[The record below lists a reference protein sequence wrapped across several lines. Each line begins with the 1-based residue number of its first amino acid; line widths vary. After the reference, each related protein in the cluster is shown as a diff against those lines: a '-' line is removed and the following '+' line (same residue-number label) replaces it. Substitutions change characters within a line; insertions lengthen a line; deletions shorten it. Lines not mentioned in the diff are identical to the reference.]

1 MNSVYSAIECLDCGD
16 ILISRA
22 HHDFNCCSC
31 GLKDG
36 KGIFIDGCSLVSS
49 EEVKEGSSYKFCV
62 RMGGEPTRMKFYHVN
77 IPMTPRE
84 IYMDWNKQINKLA
97 KIDPTI
103 YNLEE
108 IKG

>member
-1 MNSVYSAIECLDCGD
+1 MKSVYLAIQCSDCGD

-36 KGIFIDGCSLVSS
+36 KGIFIDGNSLVSTEDTHS
-49 EEVKEGSSYKFCV
+49 NTKSYYI
-62 RMGGEPTRMKFYHVN
+62 RMGGDHTKMKSFHVT
-77 IPMTPRE
+77 IPMTPGE
-84 IYMDWNKQINKLA
+84 IYQDWNKQINKLA
-97 KIDPTI
+97 KIDPSI